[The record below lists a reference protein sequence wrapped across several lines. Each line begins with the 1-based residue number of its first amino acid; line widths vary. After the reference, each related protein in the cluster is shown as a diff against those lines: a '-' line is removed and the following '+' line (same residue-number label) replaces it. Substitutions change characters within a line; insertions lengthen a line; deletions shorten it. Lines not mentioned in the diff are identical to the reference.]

1 LDQEDKTLTFYLS
14 EQIVYADQIDRALSV
29 RESMLH
35 LLNILIILKT
45 SIMTRIAGSGE
56 IGLWQQFMM
65 IPIGGKS
72 LLAAGDSLTSR
83 MGKLIKDLQNLSHSH
98 WGDQRLDFVATSLVD
113 VLNKARIR
121 LLPTQQS
128 GKDILMKQ
136 SYIPLIAT
144 FSHTFHEAA
153 RKGFAHLL
161 DLPQMEQAYV
171 AGGLLVVPIQDHTM
185 QETYWIDIEHMLA
198 QQNVEP
204 DLLR

>member
-1 LDQEDKTLTFYLS
+1 
-14 EQIVYADQIDRALSV
+14 
-29 RESMLH
+29 MLH

-56 IGLWQQFMM
+56 IGLRQQFKM

-83 MGKLIKDLQNLSHSH
+83 MGKLIKNLQNLSHSH
-98 WGDQRLDFVATSLVD
+98 LDDPRLDFVATSLVD

-128 GKDILMKQ
+128 SKDILMKQ

-153 RKGFAHLL
+153 RKGCAHLL
-161 DLPQMEQAYV
+161 DLPQMDNTPA
-171 AGGLLVVPIQDHTM
+171 ARGHL
-185 QETYWIDIEHMLA
+185 
-198 QQNVEP
+198 
-204 DLLR
+204 